1 MPINEESSATK
12 RYRAGDID
20 ITESFPKNLYGM
32 LKKTI
37 PDEVYTPDQLGT
49 YYYAFNTQK
58 GPTAD
63 ARVRRAL
70 SGASIVVLLQ
80 RRSWAP
86 AKNRHGTLPLMSP
99 LASARN
105 RRFTTAQ
112 PGGAEFSGESA
123 AGRRGLRADPTA
135 AFDAAL

>member
-63 ARVRRAL
+63 ARAQSAL
-70 SGASIVVLLQ
+70 GASIVVLLQ

-86 AKNRHGTLPLMSP
+86 AKNRP
-99 LASARN
+99 
-105 RRFTTAQ
+105 
-112 PGGAEFSGESA
+112 
-123 AGRRGLRADPTA
+123 
-135 AFDAAL
+135 ALYP